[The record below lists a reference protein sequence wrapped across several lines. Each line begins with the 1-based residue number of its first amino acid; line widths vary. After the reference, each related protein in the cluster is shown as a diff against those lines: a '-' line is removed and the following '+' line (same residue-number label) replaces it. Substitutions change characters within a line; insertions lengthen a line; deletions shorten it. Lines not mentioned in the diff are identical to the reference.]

1 MTQDQANAI
10 AEREY
15 PQSWGPSPGGISI
28 DHNHRVRKAYAKA
41 LMDMNPLIEA
51 GEKMREALGDIGYEA
66 EEGMPIT
73 DESACIK
80 NSERAEARWMNALS
94 NLTKSIEP

>member
-15 PQSWGPSPGGISI
+15 PINYVTDTDNI
-28 DHNHRVRKAYAKA
+28 ILCEKLKRKAYAKA

-94 NLTKSIEP
+94 NLTKSIES